1 MKLLS
6 SRGEL
11 KKLTKLSYKTITLRL
26 KVGTEEQW
34 REVDPSLDT
43 LPVYLLSE
51 LFFFIEFY
59 IFNEVDVSCTFSQ
72 MYVHCSTVP
81 FHTGAKVWA
90 FHPKVHFCDNG
101 SIRCPNWRPY

>member
-51 LFFFIEFY
+51 LFFFFL
-59 IFNEVDVSCTFSQ
+59 
-72 MYVHCSTVP
+72 
-81 FHTGAKVWA
+81 
-90 FHPKVHFCDNG
+90 
-101 SIRCPNWRPY
+101 